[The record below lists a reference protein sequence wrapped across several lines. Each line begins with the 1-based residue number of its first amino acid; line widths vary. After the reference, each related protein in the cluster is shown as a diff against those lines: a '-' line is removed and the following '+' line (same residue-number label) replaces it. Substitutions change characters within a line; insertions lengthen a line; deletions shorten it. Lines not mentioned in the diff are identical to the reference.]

1 MTRSVKR
8 GGPPQRILP
17 LGSPARRG
25 DTSGVVVTQALD
37 WPGVVLQAGR
47 DDVASVDGQVLTH
60 HYVSLNIDDVPYV
73 YEVKDGPAFR
83 KIVVPPQGLWI
94 CPPNESITTRASRP
108 RSYVRMSIDPLQFD
122 RVLGQLPDAADPVGL
137 RPGYAMNA
145 PGIAFLLRALVA
157 EADAGTPAG
166 LAFVEAVTA
175 GIARQLVRLVGVR
188 SAPREPPAGRLSRA
202 ARRRVLELIDTKL
215 DAKLTVET
223 LAREVGLSVAHFSRA
238 FNETM
243 GRAPHQ
249 FLLAMRLER
258 ARRLLE
264 TPGITLATVARHTGF
279 SDQSHLSRLF
289 KREYG
294 ITPGAVLRA
303 RQR

>member
-1 MTRSVKR
+1 
-8 GGPPQRILP
+8 
-17 LGSPARRG
+17 
-25 DTSGVVVTQALD
+25 
-37 WPGVVLQAGR
+37 
-47 DDVASVDGQVLTH
+47 VASVDGQVLTH
-60 HYVSLNIDDVPYV
+60 HYVSLNVDDVPYI

-94 CPPNESITTRASRP
+94 CPANESITTRASRP
-108 RSYVRMSIDPLQFD
+108 RSYVRMSIDPLEFD
-122 RVLGQLPDAADPVGL
+122 RLLARFRDAGEPVGL
-137 RPGYAMNA
+137 RRGYAIDS
-145 PGIAFLLRALVA
+145 PGIALLLRALVA

-166 LAFVEAVTA
+166 LAFIEAVTA
-175 GIARQLVRLVGVR
+175 AIARDLVRLVGVR
-188 SAPREPPAGRLSRA
+188 SAPLAPPAGRLSRA
-202 ARRRVLELIDTKL
+202 ARRRVLELIDAKL

-238 FNETM
+238 FKETM

-264 TPGITLATVARHTGF
+264 TPAITLAVVARQAGF
-279 SDQSHLSRLF
+279 ADQSHLNRLF

-303 RQR
+303 HRR

>member
-1 MTRSVKR
+1 MRSVKG
-8 GGPPQRILP
+8 GGPPRRILP
-17 LGSPARRG
+17 LGSLPRRG

-37 WPGVVLQAGR
+37 WPGVMLQAGR

-60 HYVSLNIDDVPYV
+60 HYLSLNDDDVPYA
-73 YEVKDGPAFR
+73 YEVKDGPGFR
-83 KIVVPPQGLWI
+83 KVVVPPQGLWV
-94 CPPNESITTRASRP
+94 CPANESITTRASRA

-175 GIARQLVRLVGVR
+175 AIARQLVRLVGVR
-188 SAPREPPAGRLSRA
+188 TASRVPPAGRLSPTA
-202 ARRRVLELIDTKL
+202 KRRVLELIDAKP
-215 DAKLTVET
+215 DARLTVET

-238 FNETM
+238 FKKTM

-249 FLLAMRLER
+249 FLLTMRLER

-264 TPGITLATVARHTGF
+264 TPGITLAAVARHTGF
-279 SDQSHLSRLF
+279 ADQSHLTRLF

-294 ITPGAVLRA
+294 ITPGAVLQA

>member
-1 MTRSVKR
+1 MRLVNGS
-8 GGPPQRILP
+8 GPPQRILP
-17 LGSPARRG
+17 LVSPARRG
-25 DTSGVVVTQALD
+25 EGSGVVVTQALD

-60 HYVSLNIDDVPYV
+60 HYLSLNADDAPYA
-73 YEVKDGPAFR
+73 YEVKDGPGFR
-83 KIVVPPQGLWI
+83 KVVVPPQGVWI
-94 CPPNESITTRASRP
+94 CPANVMITTRASRA
-108 RSYVRMSIDPLQFD
+108 RTYVRMSIDPTEFD
-122 RVLGQLPDAADPVGL
+122 RRLGRFPDAREPVGF
-137 RPGYAMNA
+137 RPGYALDS
-145 PGIAFLLRALVA
+145 PGIALLLRALVA

-166 LAFVEAVTA
+166 LSFVEAVTA
-175 GIARQLVRLVGVR
+175 AIGRELVRLVGVR
-188 SAPREPPAGRLSRA
+188 TAPPEPPAGRLSLS
-202 ARRRVLELIDTKL
+202 ARRRVLELIDAKL
-215 DAKLTVET
+215 DAKLTVDT

-238 FNETM
+238 FKETM

-264 TPGITLATVARHTGF
+264 TPGITLAVVARQTGF
-279 SDQSHLSRLF
+279 TDQSHLNRLF

>member
-1 MTRSVKR
+1 MRSVKG

-17 LGSPARRG
+17 FGSPARRG

-37 WPGVVLQAGR
+37 WPGVMLQAGR
-47 DDVASVDGQVLTH
+47 DDVASVDGQTLTH
-60 HYVSLNIDDVPYV
+60 HYLSVNSDDAPYA
-73 YEVKDGPAFR
+73 YEVQDGPRFR
-83 KIVVPPQGLWI
+83 KVVVPPQGLWV
-94 CPPNESITTRASRP
+94 CPANETITTRASRA
-108 RSYVRMSIDPLQFD
+108 RSYVRMLIDPRQFN
-122 RVLGQLPDAADPVGL
+122 RLLGQFPDAVERLDL
-137 RPGYAMNA
+137 RPGYAINA

-166 LAFVEAVTA
+166 LAFVEAVMA
-175 GIARQLVRLVGVR
+175 AIARELVRLVGVCT
-188 SAPREPPAGRLSRA
+188 APREPPAGPLSVA
-202 ARRRVLELIDTKL
+202 AKRRVLELIDAKL
-215 DAKLTVET
+215 DARLTVET
-223 LAREVGLSVAHFSRA
+223 LAREAGLSVAHFSRA
-238 FNETM
+238 FKETM

-249 FLLAMRLER
+249 YLLAARLER

-264 TPGITLATVARHTGF
+264 TPGITLALVARQAGF
-279 SDQSHLSRLF
+279 ADQSHLTRLF